1 MQQMLSKLALA
12 VSWDRTQ
19 YNAEE
24 KSENRRAIS
33 GNGVKRWRFVHV
45 VVQLGYG
52 RREMNLAT
60 ISVASAQP
68 QLQMQPTLPQS
79 PTQAQ

>member
-52 RREMNLAT
+52 RREINWRQYQSHRT
-60 ISVASAQP
+60 GASCART
-68 QLQMQPTLPQS
+68 PTNQIH
-79 PTQAQ
+79 